1 MITQRYSKFTTNN
14 NIRQKD
20 KWLTKAYYI
29 WGIIKRLRINNQNNK
44 ITKKMSQVRLNY
56 KITLKIKVFYLKKLI
71 IKIIK

>member
-1 MITQRYSKFTTNN
+1 MINN

-20 KWLTKAYYI
+20 KWLIKAYYI
-29 WGIIKRLRINNQNNK
+29 WGIIKRLAINNQNNK

-56 KITLKIKVFYLKKLI
+56 KITLKIKVFYLKKFI